1 MPRGNGTG
9 PTGLGPMTGR
19 AAGYC
24 AGYGMP
30 GFMNPIP
37 GFGTGARSGRGRG
50 AGFWG
55 RGGGRGWRNM
65 FYATGLTG
73 WQRAAMEWPAFG
85 GGSSGAAAPPE
96 MSREQHVETLKHQA
110 QFLEEQLGAVKK
122 QMEELSTADE
132 S

>member
-1 MPRGNGTG
+1 
-9 PTGLGPMTGR
+9 
-19 AAGYC
+19 
-24 AGYGMP
+24 
-30 GFMNPIP
+30 
-37 GFGTGARSGRGRG
+37 
-50 AGFWG
+50 
-55 RGGGRGWRNM
+55 M